1 MGYEHFKYARRIDA
15 DSIGVYHSD
24 LTKFLT
30 LDKGGVN
37 PVLTLE
43 GNHDIKFGT
52 YNVGIASDSTGYI
65 TITDKDGN
73 PRKLM
78 VQA

>member
-1 MGYEHFKYARRIDA
+1 MGYNHFRYARRIDA
-15 DSIGVYHSD
+15 DTIGIYHND

-37 PVLTLE
+37 PVLTIE
-43 GNHDIKFGT
+43 GAHTLKFGT
-52 YNVGIASDSTGYI
+52 YSANVATESIGYI
-65 TITDKDGN
+65 PIVDKDGN

-78 VQA
+78 IQA